1 MISGAQGDGYI
12 PDGEGGVLN
21 LRALLDTLNR
31 RIAYLLHR
39 DQTIGHAFLTRVSDM
54 EGLRSVLCRK
64 VIPLLQEVFYNDWQ
78 RIRLI
83 FGDVKAPLEMQIVR
97 EFSDL
102 ASDIFGELEDDLPES
117 QRYEVCSPGE
127 ISPEAIRK
135 IYELLA

>member
-1 MISGAQGDGYI
+1 MSIIRS
-12 PDGEGGVLN
+12 
-21 LRALLDTLNR
+21 RC
-31 RIAYLLHR
+31 YLLHR

-54 EGLRSVLCRK
+54 EGLRSVLCRE